1 MPGLEAL
8 AVHEQTRTNAGQGDF
23 KVPGRKR
30 DLQAEVERLREVVA
44 GIGIRERDE
53 LRADVGRLQHELRGL
68 RNEQAGLLAALGPL
82 RTEAAG
88 LAAQRVQAAQL
99 HAELQQ
105 LRAQRDALAVSSAEA
120 ERLTLAL
127 AKLRAEQAELTGQ
140 VVETRET
147 AILQEVGIYQYR
159 HPLQDAIAYKAKLTG
174 LQARIKDAVK
184 AGTAVRGSTTWTVNG
199 SGPQGTKMVREF
211 SKLMLR
217 AYNNEADNAVR
228 SMKPYTLE
236 SSVAR
241 LDKARQTIVKLGG
254 TMNIQITDSYHR
266 LRVQELELTADY
278 LAKTAEEKDRARE
291 ERARLKEEE
300 IARRE
305 YEREQERLRKEQ
317 AHYEATA
324 AALRDKGDLDG
335 ASRAE
340 AKLAEIH
347 DALDGINRRAA
358 NIRAGH
364 VYVISNVGAFGLN
377 MVKIGMTRRLE
388 PLDRVRELGDASVP
402 FHYDVHAMVFSDD
415 AVSLETSLHHELA
428 DRRVNLVNLR
438 REFFRVTPVEV
449 RNILARHEASIM
461 HWSDEPEA
469 AEWRQSETTRRQQNL

>member
-1 MPGLEAL
+1 L
-8 AVHEQTRTNAGQGDF
+8 
-23 KVPGRKR
+23 KVSGRKR

-53 LRADVGRLQHELRGL
+53 LQAEISRLRQELPGL
-68 RNEQAGLLAALGPL
+68 RNEQAALLGALGPL
-82 RTEAAG
+82 RAETAG
-88 LAAQRVQAAQL
+88 LAAQRAQAAQL
-99 HAELQQ
+99 QSELQQ
-105 LRAQRDALAVSSAEA
+105 LRAQRDALAATSAEA

-127 AKLRAEQAELTGQ
+127 AKLRAEQAELAGQ

-147 AILQEVGIYQYR
+147 AILQEAGIYQYR
-159 HPLQDAIAYKAKLTG
+159 HPLQDAIAYKAKLAG
-174 LQARIKDAVK
+174 LQALIKDAVK
-184 AGTAVRGSTTWTVNG
+184 AGSAVRGATNWTVNG
-199 SGPQGTKMVREF
+199 SAQSGAKMVREF

-217 AYNNEADNAVR
+217 AYNNEADNAIR

-241 LDKARQTIVKLGG
+241 LDKARQTITKLGG

-335 ASRAE
+335 AARAE
-340 AKLAEIH
+340 ARLTEIQ
-347 DALDGINRRAA
+347 DAIDGINRRAA

-364 VYVISNVGAFGLN
+364 VYVISNVGAFGPN

-415 AVSLETSLHHELA
+415 AVSLETSLHHQLA

-438 REFFRVTPVEV
+438 REFFRATPAEV
-449 RNILARHEASIM
+449 RDLLAGHQASII
-461 HWSDEPEA
+461 HWTDEPEA
-469 AEWRQSETTRRQQNL
+469 AEWRQSETTRRRQIPGTA

>member
-1 MPGLEAL
+1 MAGRGQAGTGAAEDEARL
-8 AVHEQTRTNAGQGDF
+8 
-23 KVPGRKR
+23 PGRRR

-44 GIGIRERDE
+44 GIGLHEREE
-53 LRADVGRLQHELRGL
+53 LRAEVGWLQLDLPALRK
-68 RNEQAGLLAALGPL
+68 EQAELLSALMPL
-82 RTEAAG
+82 RAEAAN
-88 LAAQRVQAAQL
+88 LAAQRAQMVQVQ
-99 HAELQQ
+99 AELQQ
-105 LRAQRDALAVSSAEA
+105 LRAQRDAMAAASAEA

-127 AKLRAEQAELTGQ
+127 AKLRADQAELAGQ

-147 AILQEVGIYQYR
+147 AILQEAGIYQYR

-174 LQARIKDAVK
+174 LQALIKDAVK
-184 AGTAVRGSTTWTVNG
+184 AGSAVRGATNWTVNG
-199 SGPQGTKMVREF
+199 SAQSGTKMVREF

-241 LDKARQTIVKLGG
+241 LDKARETITKLGG
-254 TMNIQITDSYHR
+254 TMNIRITDSYHH

-324 AALRDKGDLDG
+324 TALRDNGDLDG
-335 ASRAE
+335 AARAE
-340 AKLAEIH
+340 TRLTEIK
-347 DALDGINRRAA
+347 DAIDGINRRAA

-364 VYVISNVGAFGLN
+364 VYVISNLGAFGPD

-415 AVSLETSLHHELA
+415 AVSLETSLHHQLA

-438 REFFRVTPVEV
+438 REFFRATPAEV
-449 RNILARHEASIM
+449 RDLLAGHKASIIS
-461 HWSDEPEA
+461 WIDEPEA
-469 AEWRQSETTRRQQNL
+469 AEWRQSETTRRQQTSTTP